1 MVQFM
6 GFEPGNFNLW
16 FLALALYSVT
26 LGKPLSLL
34 NFGGGGRR
42 GGENVFV
49 FDTAANSPET
59 EKHKFTQICSVIIRK
74 EILQ

>member
-34 NFGGGGRR
+34 NFGGGEAGR
-42 GGENVFV
+42 NVFV

-59 EKHKFTQICSVIIRK
+59 EKHKFTQICSVIMRK

>member
-34 NFGGGGRR
+34 NFGGEAGRR
-42 GGENVFV
+42 ECF
-49 FDTAANSPET
+49 
-59 EKHKFTQICSVIIRK
+59 C
-74 EILQ
+74 L

>member
-34 NFGGGGRR
+34 NFGGGGGG
-42 GGENVFV
+42 GGEERMFLSLTQQPIPLRQKN
-49 FDTAANSPET
+49 TNL
-59 EKHKFTQICSVIIRK
+59 HKFA
-74 EILQ
+74 L